1 MLRCLPRQAKRGTVT
16 ANAAL
21 WTKKQQNSNSPIHI
35 KVVCNEINNN
45 NTINYSDGD
54 TNDNN
59 SNSII
64 H

>member
-1 MLRCLPRQAKRGTVT
+1 MLLYE
-16 ANAAL
+16 L
-21 WTKKQQNSNSPIHI
+21 KKQQNSNSPIHI
-35 KVVCNEINNN
+35 KVICNEINNN
-45 NTINYSDGD
+45 NTIKYSDGD